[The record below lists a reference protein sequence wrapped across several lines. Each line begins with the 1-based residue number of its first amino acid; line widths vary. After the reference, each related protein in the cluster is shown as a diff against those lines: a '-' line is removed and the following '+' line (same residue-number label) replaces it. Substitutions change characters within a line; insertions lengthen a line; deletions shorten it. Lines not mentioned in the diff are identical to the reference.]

1 MYVIHVD
8 MHLFI
13 LNACTHIPDVHIYPE
28 TFYYTHTL
36 VHIFVHIYTHTVFRS
51 EIGF

>member
-1 MYVIHVD
+1 
-8 MHLFI
+8 MHPFI
-13 LNACTHIPDVHIYPE
+13 LNACTHIPVHIYPE